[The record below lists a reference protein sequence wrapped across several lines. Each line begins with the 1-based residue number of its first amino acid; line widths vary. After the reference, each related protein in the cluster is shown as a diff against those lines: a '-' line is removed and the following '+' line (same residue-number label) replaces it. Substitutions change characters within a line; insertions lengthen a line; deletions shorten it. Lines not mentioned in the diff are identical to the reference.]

1 MQIVSKQFRH
11 YEKGKVGLSGLTD
24 ALLVLY
30 LKKIYIEN
38 NRNILVLTNSLFEAN
53 KVHQLLSKEVEDT
66 LLFPMDDF
74 LTDEALAI
82 SPDLKVSRLETIN
95 SLVSSNK
102 NRIIVTHLMGYLRYL
117 PEKNVWKNSII
128 KLAKGSTI
136 KKSKLISDL
145 YNIGYE
151 NETIVTRTGEMGT
164 RGYIVDLFPIK
175 ESNPIRIEF
184 WGDEIDSIRYFD
196 LDTQLSIKEINEID
210 IYPFEEFIADVT
222 DKEMRKQKYLPN
234 YANVSNISEYIDN
247 PLVVYIDYNQ
257 IKNAYLMLREE
268 IFNYHTE
275 HKDSIK
281 TNYMH
286 NFENMVN
293 KDEIYVMNVD
303 NILSD
308 IKLDYVDKYDSRMIQ
323 NYNSNVEEV
332 NKDLET
338 YLVLGKTVIICLR
351 SNIQIESL
359 TSLLNHKYLLTN
371 ENDIHEGKINII
383 EKDIVNGF
391 IFNDLVVISDKDL
404 FKKIETKAVY
414 KSQFKYGTKIKDI
427 TKLSIGDYVVH
438 QIHGIGIYCGIETL
452 IKNGVKKDYLQIKY
466 KGNDKLYIP
475 VEKIDLIW
483 KYSTNEGLTPTLHQL
498 GGTEWQKTKQR
509 IKNRLHD
516 IAGKLLKTAAERQAT
531 RGFAFS
537 PDNEE
542 QLRFENEFVYE
553 PTKDQLIAAR
563 QIKSDMECASPM
575 DRLLC
580 GDVGYGKT
588 EVAFRAIFKA
598 IQDNKQVAFLC
609 PTTIL
614 SNQHYENAI
623 DRFKNFAVNVALLNR
638 FSTPKEVR
646 EITKGLAI
654 GTIDMVIG
662 THRLLSKDVRFKDLG
677 LLVVDEEQR
686 FGVTHKELIKE
697 YKSSIDVL
705 TLSATPIPRTLQI
718 SMLGLKNLS
727 LIETP
732 PMNRFPIQTY
742 VLEYNDYIIK
752 DAIYKELSRHGQVFL
767 LYNKVVDIEDK
778 ANEIKR
784 LIPDARI
791 TFAHGQMPKQKIEDR
806 MLKFIDGEY
815 DILICTTIIETGIDI
830 PNVNTLIIIDA
841 DHFGL
846 SQLYQIRGRVGRSNR
861 IAYAY
866 LMYKKNKVLNEF
878 AVKRLNVIKEFTAL
892 GSGFSIALRDLSI
905 RGAGDILGSEQA
917 GFIDSIGIELYL
929 KMLNEE
935 VLKLKGNTIL
945 EEESVDQ
952 VDEKPLLDVETHIA
966 DEYVKEDDLKIEIH
980 RKINQ
985 INSLESLNNVKMEIE
1000 DRFGK
1005 ISESMEIYMYEEW
1018 FEKIAKEKGIEKVV
1032 QTKLNIELVFL
1043 KEVSN
1048 TLKINDL
1055 FVTATKISN
1064 AFRLYYKEHRIRVVL
1079 DINKLDRHWL
1089 YYVVEFVSKMQ
1100 ISIF

>member
-1 MQIVSKQFRH
+1 MQIVNRLFK
-11 YEKGKVGLSGLTD
+11 YYNNGKVGLSGLTD

-30 LKKIYIEN
+30 LKKIYKEN
-38 NRNILVLTNSLFEAN
+38 NRNILILTNSLFEAN
-53 KVHQLLSKEVEDT
+53 KIHQLLIKEVDDT

-74 LTDEALAI
+74 LTSEALAV
-82 SPDLKVSRLETIN
+82 SPDLKVNRLETIN
-95 SLVSSNK
+95 TLVSSKENH
-102 NRIIVTHLMGYLRYL
+102 IVVTHLMGYLRFL
-117 PEKNVWKNSII
+117 PEKSAWEKSII
-128 KLAKGSTI
+128 KLIKGNTI
-136 KKSKLISDL
+136 KKDKLINDL

-151 NETIVTRTGEMGT
+151 NETIVTKTGEMGT

-196 LDTQLSIKEINEID
+196 LDSQLSIKEINEID
-210 IYPFEEFIADVT
+210 IYPFEEFVADVN
-222 DKEMRKQKYLPN
+222 DEGMRKQKYLPH
-234 YANVSNISEYIDN
+234 YTNVSSICGYLDN
-247 PLVVYIDYNQ
+247 PLIVYIDYNQ

-268 IFNYHTE
+268 IFNYHIE
-275 HKDSIK
+275 HRDNID
-281 TNYMH
+281 TTYMH
-286 NFENMVN
+286 NLEDITSN
-293 KDEIYVMNVD
+293 DEIYVMNID
-303 NILSD
+303 NILAD
-308 IKLDYVDKYDSRMIQ
+308 IKLDYVDRYDSKTVQ
-323 NYNSNVEEV
+323 SYNSNIEQV

-338 YLVLGKTVIICLR
+338 YLVLGKTIIICLK
-351 SNIQIESL
+351 SNVQIESFA
-359 TSLLNHKYLLTN
+359 SMLNHQYVFTN
-371 ENDIHEGKINII
+371 EENIFEGKINII
-383 EKDIVNGF
+383 QKDIVNGF
-391 IFNDLVVISDKDL
+391 IIGNLVVLSDKDL
-404 FKKIETKAVY
+404 FKRTETRAVY

-427 TKLSIGDYVVH
+427 TKLSVGDYVVH

-452 IKNGVKKDYLQIKY
+452 IKNGVKKDYLQIRY

-483 KYSTNEGLTPTLHQL
+483 KYSTNEGLTPSLHQL

-509 IKNRLHD
+509 IKTRLHD
-516 IAGKLLKTAAERQAT
+516 IAGKLLKTAAERQAAK
-531 RGFAFS
+531 GFAFS
-537 PDNEE
+537 QDNEE
-542 QLRFENEFVYE
+542 QIKFEKDFMYE
-553 PTKDQLIAAR
+553 PTRDQLIAVN
-563 QIKSDMECASPM
+563 QIKEDMIKDNPM

-598 IQDNKQVAFLC
+598 VQDNKQVAFLC

-623 DRFKNFAVNVALLNR
+623 DRFKNFAVNIALLNR

-646 EITKGLAI
+646 EITEGLKKGI
-654 GTIDMVIG
+654 IDVVIG
-662 THRLLSKDVRFKDLG
+662 THRLLSSDVNFKDLG

-686 FGVTHKELIKE
+686 FGVTHKERIKE
-697 YKSSIDVL
+697 YKSNIDVL

-718 SMLGLKNLS
+718 SMLGLRNLS

-752 DAIYKELSRHGQVFL
+752 DAIYKELSRGGQVFL
-767 LYNKVVDIEDK
+767 LYNKVIDIEDK

-784 LIPDARI
+784 MIPEARV

-806 MLKFIDGEY
+806 MLKFIDGEF
-815 DILICTTIIETGIDI
+815 DILVCTTIIETGIDI
-830 PNVNTLIIIDA
+830 PNVNTLIIMDA

-866 LMYKKNKVLNEF
+866 LMYKKNKVLNET
-878 AVKRLNVIKEFTAL
+878 ATKRLNVIKEFTAL

-935 VLKLKGNTIL
+935 VSKLKNNTIL
-945 EEESVDQ
+945 EDDSMEQ

-966 DEYVKEDDLKIEIH
+966 DDYVKEDDLKIEIH

-985 INSLESLNNVKMEIE
+985 IDSLDSLVNIKAELE

-1005 ISESMEIYMYEEW
+1005 ITEAMEIYMYEEW
-1018 FEKIAKEKGIEKVV
+1018 FEKIAKEKGIEKVN
-1032 QTKLNIELVFL
+1032 QTRINVELIFS
-1043 KEVSN
+1043 KEASN
-1048 TLKINDL
+1048 TIEVNDL
-1055 FVTATKISN
+1055 FIKANKISN
-1064 AFRLYYKEHRIRVVL
+1064 HFRLYYKEHRVRVIL
-1079 DINKLDRHWL
+1079 DTGKLDKHWL
-1089 YYVVEFVSKMQ
+1089 YYVVEFVSK
-1100 ISIF
+1100 I

>member
-1 MQIVSKQFRH
+1 MQIVNRLFKH

-30 LKKIYIEN
+30 FKKIYNEN

-53 KVHQLLSKEVEDT
+53 KLHQLMIKEIDDT

-74 LTDEALAI
+74 LTSEALAV
-82 SPDLKVSRLETIN
+82 SPDLKVNRLETIN
-95 SLVSSNK
+95 TLVSSEK
-102 NRIIVTHLMGYLRYL
+102 KHIVVTHLMGYLRFL
-117 PEKNVWKNSII
+117 PEKSAWKKSII
-128 KLAKGSTI
+128 RLTKGNTI
-136 KKSKLISDL
+136 KKDKLINDL

-151 NETIVTRTGEMGT
+151 NETIVTKTGEMGT

-196 LDTQLSIKEINEID
+196 LDSQLSIKEINEID
-210 IYPFEEFIADVT
+210 IYPFEEFVADV
-222 DKEMRKQKYLPN
+222 DDVDMRKQKYLPR
-234 YANVSNISEYIDN
+234 YTSTSNINGYLDN
-247 PLVVYIDYNQ
+247 PLIIYIDYNQ

-268 IFNYHTE
+268 IFNYHIE
-275 HKDSIK
+275 HGGLVDTS
-281 TNYMH
+281 YMY
-286 NFENMVN
+286 NLGDIICN
-293 KDEIYVMNVD
+293 DEIYVMNID
-303 NILSD
+303 NILTE
-308 IKLDYVDKYDSRMIQ
+308 IKLDYVDCYDSKPIQ
-323 NYNSNVEEV
+323 SYNSNIEQV

-338 YLVLGKTVIICLR
+338 FLILGKTIIICLK
-351 SNIQIESL
+351 SNAQIESFASML
-359 TSLLNHKYLLTN
+359 KHQHVFTN
-371 ENDIHEGKINII
+371 EKNIFEKKINII
-383 EKDIVNGF
+383 QKDIANGF
-391 IFNDLVVISDKDL
+391 IIGNLIVLSDKDL
-404 FKKIETKAVY
+404 FKRTESKAVY
-414 KSQFKYGTKIKDI
+414 KSQFKYGTKIKDV
-427 TKLSIGDYVVH
+427 TKLSVGDYVVH

-483 KYSTNEGLTPTLHQL
+483 KYSINEGLTPSLHQL
-498 GGTEWQKTKQR
+498 GGMEWQKTKQR

-516 IAGKLLKTAAERQAT
+516 IADKLLKTAAERQAAK
-531 RGFAFS
+531 GFAFS

-542 QLRFENEFVYE
+542 QIKFENDFMYE
-553 PTKDQLIAAR
+553 PTKDQLIAVN
-563 QIKSDMECASPM
+563 QIKEDMIREIPM

-598 IQDNKQVAFLC
+598 VQDNKQVAFLC

-623 DRFKNFAVNVALLNR
+623 DRFKNFAVNIALLNR

-646 EITKGLAI
+646 EITEGLKKGI
-654 GTIDMVIG
+654 IDVVIG
-662 THRLLSKDVRFKDLG
+662 THRLLSNDVKFKDLG

-686 FGVTHKELIKE
+686 FGVTHKERIKE
-697 YKSSIDVL
+697 YKSNIDVL

-752 DAIYKELSRHGQVFL
+752 DAIYKELSRGGQVFL

-784 LIPDARI
+784 MIPEARI
-791 TFAHGQMPKQKIEDR
+791 TYAHGQMPKQKIEDR
-806 MLKFIDGEY
+806 MLKFIEGEF
-815 DILICTTIIETGIDI
+815 DILVCTTIIETGIDI

-866 LMYKKNKVLNEF
+866 LMYKKNKVLNET
-878 AVKRLNVIKEFTAL
+878 ATKRLNVIKEFTAL

-935 VLKLKGNTIL
+935 VSKLKNNTIL
-945 EEESVDQ
+945 EDDSMEQ

-966 DEYVKEDDLKIEIH
+966 DDYVKEDDLKIEIH

-985 INSLESLNNVKMEIE
+985 IDSLDSLNNIKAELE

-1005 ISESMEIYMYEEW
+1005 ITEAMEIYMYEEW
-1018 FEKIAKEKGIEKVV
+1018 FEKIAKEHGIEKVN
-1032 QTKLNIELVFL
+1032 QTRINVELVFS

-1048 TLKINDL
+1048 TIQINDL
-1055 FVTATKISN
+1055 FIKANEVSN
-1064 AFRLYYKEHRIRVVL
+1064 HFRLYYKEHRVRVIL
-1079 DINKLDRHWL
+1079 DTAKLDKHWL
-1089 YYVVEFVSKMQ
+1089 YYVVEFVSK
-1100 ISIF
+1100 I